1 MTAIATKYPFVGC
14 IETRQGGR
22 QENQDNAGFVDTP
35 IGLLLVVCDGMGG
48 GPGGRTASRMAVDQ
62 ILTILADVAEHTQKK
77 DALRFAIEKANE
89 FIYAKAADDVQL
101 RGMGTTVAAM
111 LIGEDSAVVAHVG
124 DSRIYQLRKGK
135 SVFCSKDHSV
145 VAALVEEGRLTEE
158 EARNHPQSNIVTRSL
173 GIRPT
178 VDIEIDE
185 LVFQRGD
192 RFVLCSDGVWGA
204 QAQENLLEALSRPMG
219 IGELTHLV
227 AEETDELGRQAG
239 GNHDNLTLAIVDT
252 SFASA
257 PKRNAVKTIQK
268 ETIETKSKHCSNK
281 HSSKYLLWVIS
292 IIISAIIVAFFC
304 FYMYS
309 VRHSQAED
317 QALTEGKIKTTIPPH
332 DRMVSDSGSAPK
344 QINDPK
350 KEHSDNNKNISDNNV
365 FVHNTNLDPKNIENL
380 FDDNNSLKQ
389 YERQFVA
396 QQIEKVIKSL
406 DSLKKIRNNS
416 RNKAVKEK
424 SNFVKNVITPEIKKL
439 GEKVQKPQKVKKIMK
454 LLNDKKT
461 ISSSSIGGPTK
472 DGNKHIEIIKNKV
485 KELKEYGNN

>member
-1 MTAIATKYPFVGC
+1 MTTIATKYPFVGY

-62 ILTILADVAEHTQKK
+62 ILTVLEDVAEHTNKA

-89 FIYAKAADDVQL
+89 LVFAKSAEEEQL

-111 LIGEDSAVVAHVG
+111 IIGEDAAVVAHVG
-124 DSRIYQLRKGK
+124 DTRIYQLRKGRIIYR
-135 SVFCSKDHSV
+135 SKDHSV

-158 EARNHPQSNIVTRSL
+158 EARNHPQSNIVTKVL
-173 GIRPT
+173 GVRPT
-178 VDIEIDE
+178 VDIDIDE
-185 LVFQRGD
+185 LAFQRGD
-192 RFVLCSDGVWGA
+192 RFVLCTDGIWGT
-204 QAQENLLEALSRPMG
+204 QPQEKLLEALSRPMG
-219 IGELTHLV
+219 IAELALLV
-227 AEETDELGRQAG
+227 AEETDELGKNAG
-239 GNHDNLTLAIVDT
+239 GGHDNLTLAIVDT
-252 SFASA
+252 SFAST

-268 ETIETKSKHCSNK
+268 ETIETKSKHHSKK

-317 QALTEGKIKTTIPPH
+317 KALAKGETKTTIH
-332 DRMVSDSGSAPK
+332 TRDIMVSDSGSMQK
-344 QINDPK
+344 QINDTNK
-350 KEHSDNNKNISDNNV
+350 NHSDNDKNISDNNV
-365 FVHNTNLDPKNIENL
+365 FEHNTNLNKNIENL

-396 QQIEKVIKSL
+396 QQIKKVVKSL

-416 RNKAVKEK
+416 RNKAIKEK

-439 GEKVQKPQKVKKIMK
+439 GEKVQKPKNIQKIMK

-461 ISSSSIGGPTK
+461 VSSSSNGSPTK